1 MAPKLR
7 ETEGKPTTSGLD
19 RREFL
24 KKAAAAA
31 AAVGTAGAVAGCE
44 SPEEQ
49 RARAVQ
55 ELPKTIEFAK
65 GKAVIMVR
73 AVQAVRNAPR
83 VSENLP
89 DLLLGAENDEQEK
102 TIKQRWDTLS
112 KQEKDLA
119 VAVAH
124 AAEELADAL
133 DLVFQTALSA
143 GKPRQ
148 EAEALCRQIL
158 TDAGADKLGELT
170 QADLQALQQGQTPR
184 SHSGGLWPWFFWY
197 YVMNSNRYNS
207 RAWGSQDRLGR
218 VATRG
223 GAFGGRGSAQSM
235 GRGGGFG
242 GRGAGG

>member
-1 MAPKLR
+1 MAPQFG
-7 ETEGKPTTSGLD
+7 ETEGKPATTGLD

-31 AAVGTAGAVAGCE
+31 AAAGTAGATAGCE
-44 SPEEQ
+44 SPEER

-55 ELPKTIEFAK
+55 ELPKNIEFAK
-65 GKAVIMVR
+65 GKAVTMVK
-73 AVQAVRNAPR
+73 AVQAMRNAPR

-102 TIKQRWDTLS
+102 SIKQRWDTLS

-133 DLVFQTALSA
+133 DLVFQTALAA
-143 GKPRQ
+143 GKSRQ
-148 EAEALCRQIL
+148 DAEALCRQIL
-158 TDAGADKLGELT
+158 TDAGADKLGELK
-170 QADLQALQQGQTPR
+170 QEELNALQNSATPR
-184 SHSGGLWPWFFWY
+184 HHSGGFWPWFFWF

-207 RAWGSQDRLGR
+207 RAWGSQDRLAR
-218 VATRG
+218 VGTRG
-223 GAFGGRGSAQSM
+223 GSFGGRGSAQAM